1 MAERRSSLERSQK
14 LGTVKL
20 WNCSH
25 EAFLHFFEHLMKLF
39 PILFFVLCGSVLA
52 AEVES
57 LHKLGAKVT
66 ETAGVITQVNV
77 KCDAFTEA
85 DFRTLGSF
93 TTIKDLTISGK
104 TITDDTLALLA
115 GLTELERISSDGIQ
129 LTDDGYKHFAAFQK
143 LKSLS
148 LFHPAF
154 RSENFTGSGLAHLKA
169 LPKLEKLTF
178 AGSTAGDVAI
188 EAIGQLT
195 QLKEFRTWHTAQT
208 QAGNAHLLKLPLTAL
223 RIGQRLPSW
232 GKDSPVSFD
241 ESTLATLAQ
250 IKTLEAL
257 ELTEARLSAK
267 IISHLQALPKLTK
280 LRIETVDI
288 SLADV
293 EAIKAALPNC
303 KVDHRPLTDA
313 DKEATLVKKLRL

>member
-1 MAERRSSLERSQK
+1 MKSILCVFLISALQSS
-14 LGTVKL
+14 
-20 WNCSH
+20 
-25 EAFLHFFEHLMKLF
+25 
-39 PILFFVLCGSVLA
+39 A
-52 AEVES
+52 ADVAS
-57 LHKLGAKVT
+57 LQKLGAKLT
-66 ETAGVITQVNV
+66 ETAGVVTQVQV

-104 TITDDTLALLA
+104 TITDDTLALLT
-115 GLTELERISSDGIQ
+115 GLSELERLSSDGIQ
-129 LTDDGYKHFAAFQK
+129 LTDEGYKHFVAFQK

-148 LFHPAF
+148 FFHPAF
-154 RSENFTGSGLAHLKA
+154 RSEKFTGSGLSYLKA

-178 AGSTAGDVAI
+178 AGSTAGDTAM

-195 QLKEFRTWHTAQT
+195 QLKEFRTWHTAQS

-223 RIGQRLPSW
+223 RIGQRLPN

-241 ESTLATLAQ
+241 ESTMATLAQ
-250 IKTLEAL
+250 IKTLESL

-267 IISHLQALPKLTK
+267 IIPQLKVLPKLTK

-288 SLADV
+288 SAADV

-303 KVDHRPLTDA
+303 TVDFKPISDA